1 MGRHGENIRKRSDG
15 RWEARIIIGHKN
27 NGKAHYKYLYGK
39 SYREVKEKKY
49 NLLRQQEQEDQE
61 KPLSSKT
68 CGELFDEWLV
78 FIRPD
83 IKESTFS
90 KYVFAVEKHL
100 KPELGEIRICDL
112 TTERLDQFIHK
123 KLTQGKMNQ
132 EEGLAPKTVV
142 DLLSIFKLN
151 VKFGSERGI
160 LFPSQLTVH
169 NPRQTL
175 PEIKIMDETACV
187 KLENYILNHSDSP
200 VCMGILLSLYTG
212 LRIGEV
218 CALRWEDINLD
229 TKTLTVNKTLM
240 RIQDTSPQA
249 VHRTKIIEG
258 TPKTGNSIRKIPL
271 PEWILP
277 FLRVLQQN
285 PYCYVLT
292 GTISYMEPRSYYNRY
307 KKILCDLNL
316 NNYNYHTLRHTFAT
330 RCIEHGFD
338 VKSLSE
344 ILGHSDV
351 STTMRRYVHPSM
363 KTKRQQMQLLQMHAI
378 RSQNLGQI
386 SVGTH

>member
-15 RWEARIIIGHKN
+15 RWEARIIIGHKS

-39 SYREVKEKKY
+39 TYREVKEKKN
-49 NLLRQQEQEDQE
+49 NLLRQREQEFHG
-61 KPLSSKT
+61 KPSLKT
-68 CGELFDEWLV
+68 CGELFDEWLM
-78 FIRPD
+78 FIRSD

-100 KPELGEIRICDL
+100 KPELGDIRICDL
-112 TTERLDQFIHK
+112 TTERLDQFIHN
-123 KLTQGKMNQ
+123 KLTHGKMNQ
-132 EEGLAPKTVV
+132 EEGPAPKTVV
-142 DLLSIFKLN
+142 DLLSIFKLT
-151 VKFGSERGI
+151 VKFGSERGLI
-160 LFPSQLTVH
+160 FPGQLTIH

-175 PEIKIMDETACV
+175 PEIKIMDETACE
-187 KLENYILNHSDSP
+187 KLENYILNHPDSTI
-200 VCMGILLSLYTG
+200 CIGILLSLYTG

-218 CALRWEDINLD
+218 CALRWEDINFD

-240 RIQDTSPQA
+240 RIQDPSPQA
-249 VHRTKIIEG
+249 KRRTKIIEG

-271 PEWILP
+271 PECICP
-277 FLRVLQQN
+277 FLRELRQN
-285 PYCYVLT
+285 PHCYILT
-292 GTISYMEPRSYYNRY
+292 GTTSYMEPRSYYNRY
-307 KKILCDLNL
+307 QKILCNLNL

-344 ILGHSDV
+344 ILGHADV

-378 RSQNLGQI
+378 CSQNPGQR
-386 SVGTH
+386 SVGTL